1 MADFQIQGGWNDK
14 LFTDQPQES
23 IWFIDGCKDVKG
35 FSTNISEN
43 A

>member
-1 MADFQIQGGWNDK
+1 MISFLPAC
-14 LFTDQPQES
+14 DQPQES